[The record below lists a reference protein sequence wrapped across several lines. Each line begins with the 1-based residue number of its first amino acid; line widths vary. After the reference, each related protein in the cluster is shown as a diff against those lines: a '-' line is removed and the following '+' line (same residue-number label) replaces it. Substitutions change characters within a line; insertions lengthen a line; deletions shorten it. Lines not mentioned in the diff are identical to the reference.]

1 MCDLS
6 SPTFTHLR
14 GLISRGSYS
23 LLVRVDTVLVV
34 PKLEGA
40 SVAKSNK
47 TKTSGGG
54 GQPLSACPRID
65 DAAQAWSFVTSLE
78 QDGTSAGAC
87 YFALRRLLC
96 PRKNC
101 TYGHYPFSLNGPR
114 TQGPPA
120 PTSMQRPQQY
130 QQQQFRQQQ
139 APSSPPPPPHPPPP
153 PLPLAAAAAAA
164 ADDTTS
170 GGRNIE
176 LLARAAR
183 ARGWKA
189 RTAGG
194 GGVEPRTTDR
204 AGPGLAAR
212 PNGGGGTSDFLQQT
226 FHGCSTQE
234 YCRKKVPVSIYFLV
248 CKGLTMEYLGV
259 SRDTVSTDTT
269 GRWF

>member
-1 MCDLS
+1 M
-6 SPTFTHLR
+6 
-14 GLISRGSYS
+14 
-23 LLVRVDTVLVV
+23 

-164 ADDTTS
+164 AADDTTS

-194 GGVEPRTTDR
+194 GEWSREQLTERAPAWLRGRTGVGVPAIFFNKRFM
-204 AGPGLAAR
+204 AAR
-212 PNGGGGTSDFLQQT
+212 HKNTVEKKYRYPYIFL
-226 FHGCSTQE
+226 CA
-234 YCRKKVPVSIYFLV
+234 KA
-248 CKGLTMEYLGV
+248 
-259 SRDTVSTDTT
+259 
-269 GRWF
+269 